1 MHRYKSK
8 LDVILLKKEFAE
20 LSGNPQKYELTKAP
34 RFAAS
39 EAEQTGAVLL
49 NCGGCKNPFGNQ
61 KEKFAGSPNLWFQI
75 RDFRSPHDLIDL
87 VRESAR

>member
-20 LSGNPQKYELTKAP
+20 LSGNPQKYELTKAL

-39 EAEQTGAVLL
+39 ETE
-49 NCGGCKNPFGNQ
+49 
-61 KEKFAGSPNLWFQI
+61 
-75 RDFRSPHDLIDL
+75 
-87 VRESAR
+87 